1 MKESLS
7 PTAIK
12 TRPRSRAWLPRL
24 LLAALLV
31 ATILVFT
38 WLFGDRKI
46 LLTLADWEQ
55 EIRGFYREHPLMTLL
70 AAFLLYALV
79 TGLSIPGALPLSLA
93 YGWLLGFVPA
103 AIVVSFA
110 STSGA
115 TMAFLLSRYLIGQWV
130 QSRFGPRLVWFNA
143 AVEREGTLFL
153 FTLRLL
159 PPVPFWLVNLLA
171 GLTKIRV
178 TTFWWVSQLGMLPG
192 TLVFLWAGASAPPLA
207 EVAEKGM
214 GSLVDWR
221 IFLALALL
229 GLFPLTVRLALAY
242 FRPSTAAAETPTD
255 APAKAAVREP

>member
-1 MKESLS
+1 MEENLS
-7 PTAIK
+7 PPEEK
-12 TRPRSRAWLPRL
+12 RPRSGAWLPRL

-31 ATILVFT
+31 AAILIFT
-38 WLFGDRKI
+38 WLFGDREI

-55 EIRGFYREHPLMTLL
+55 EIRSFYREHPLATLL

-103 AIVVSFA
+103 VIVVSFA

-130 QSRFGPRLVWFNA
+130 QSRFGRRLAWFNA
-143 AVEREGTLFL
+143 AVEREGALFL

-214 GSLVDWR
+214 GRLVDWR

-229 GLFPLTVRLALAY
+229 GLFPLAVRLALSR

-255 APAKAAVREP
+255 ASAKAAAREH